1 MSERGQICKGER
13 AMKRAS
19 SPHMAATGASRLVA
33 VALGILCGSLL
44 LLSAYAD
51 AMSARAPAAPTT
63 YSAARARTARQ
74 VQRAASVYELDSPVQ
89 LEVRIVK
96 IELSSP
102 WDVTWQ
108 WRFPRELFSPPA
120 EETGAESSAEMK
132 PEGFAGVLQ
141 SLQKFGMTTVLHSGV
156 CLLTGNE
163 ATYVYSGRRVPV
175 RQTRPTG
182 EGETIYSAVEYR
194 DLGHKLIVNLDG
206 LDARGRICFSYD
218 IDVSYVDDE
227 TGGADEAPSFA
238 SFNTQARGKV
248 KDGQTLV
255 IQNFD
260 RSTALL
266 IFLTPHIVK

>member
-19 SPHMAATGASRLVA
+19 SPHMAATGVSRLVA

-44 LLSAYAD
+44 LVTGYAEP
-51 AMSARAPAAPTT
+51 ARAPVSMAGI
-63 YSAARARTARQ
+63 RRTSLARQ
-74 VQRAASVYELDSPVQ
+74 VQRAASVYEIDSPVQ
-89 LEVRIVK
+89 LEVHIVK

-141 SLQKFGMTTVLHSGV
+141 SLQKFGVTTVLHSGV

-194 DLGHKLIVNLDG
+194 DLGHKLIVNLEG

-266 IFLTPHIVK
+266 IFLTPRIVT